1 MTASAKRSR
10 IAWIALCAILFSAM
24 SSALAA
30 YHFSDRV
37 DFLTEVCTVAGIK
50 KVAAAD
56 AGEDRQKP
64 GKDGAV
70 YCAECLA
77 SASAPVIETPPAVAM
92 FAFVAGSQAMPATET
107 THVHHAAVLP
117 PPSRGPPAVD

>member
-1 MTASAKRSR
+1 MTAPSKRTR
-10 IAWIALCAILFSAM
+10 IAWIALFAILFSAM
-24 SSALAA
+24 SSAMAA
-30 YHFSDRV
+30 YLFSDRV

-50 KVAAAD
+50 KVAAA
-56 AGEDRQKP
+56 GEERQKP

-92 FAFVAGSQAMPATET
+92 FAFVAGSQAMPAMD
-107 THVHHAAVLP
+107 VASLHHSHAP
-117 PPSRGPPAVD
+117 SPPSRGPPAVD